1 MKLVDKSD
9 TADKS
14 KLEGAINYVPSNCLT
29 RKEGYKEKQKE
40 LETIPKYVS
49 FIATEEGHSVEV
61 D

>member
-14 KLEGAINYVPSNCLT
+14 KLEGAINYVPSSGLT
-29 RKEGYKEKQKE
+29 QKEGYEEKQKE
-40 LETIPKYVS
+40 LEAIPKYVS
-49 FIATEEGHSVEV
+49 FITTDSVEV

>member
-14 KLEGAINYVPSNCLT
+14 KLEGAINYVPSSGLT
-29 RKEGYKEKQKE
+29 QKEGYEEKQE
-40 LETIPKYVS
+40 LEAIPKYVS
-49 FIATEEGHSVEV
+49 FITTDSMEV